1 MQKIKLW
8 EDTKKTSG
16 SGYLNLRMAK
26 VECEYGG
33 ALLSSVAFYIFN
45 NGHVLFGIL

>member
-8 EDTKKTSG
+8 EDTKKTADS
-16 SGYLNLRMAK
+16 SYLNLRMAK

-33 ALLSSVAFYIFN
+33 AFILFCSLPYIQ
-45 NGHVLFGIL
+45 